1 MEGSSGRLLR
11 LIGEMMALVEM
22 MILSDEEV
30 DEIFD
35 ERFDENIEL
44 EIKEW
49 FIGDLPQRY
58 QAS

>member
-35 ERFDENIEL
+35 ERLDENIEL

>member
-1 MEGSSGRLLR
+1 
-11 LIGEMMALVEM
+11 MALVEM

-35 ERFDENIEL
+35 ERLDENIEL